1 MMEKL
6 VSMYESGDITADHL
20 AVQCL
25 HMLDPANPNLVLAA
39 LPENVLGRVLKYARE
54 YRPGQMRTNYG
65 LQPAVDQVAA
75 AKKWIETRDRQSA

>member
-6 VSMYESGDITADHL
+6 VQMYENGEITADHL
-20 AVQCL
+20 AVECL
-25 HMLDPANPNLVLAA
+25 HRLDPANPALVLTT
-39 LPENVLGRVLKYARE
+39 LPDSVLLRVLSYARD

-75 AKKWIETRDRQSA
+75 AKKWIETKNRQSA